1 MFSVSKKENIC
12 ICIETLCYIAYRD
25 RFIAS
30 ENVSN
35 KKTEFPYIISLSNQ
49 KPFCILCL
57 LRHGNRYERFSI
69 GSL

>member
-1 MFSVSKKENIC
+1 MFSVSKKKKENNIC

-35 KKTEFPYIISLSNQ
+35 KKQNFL
-49 KPFCILCL
+49 ILFLCQIK
-57 LRHGNRYERFSI
+57 NRYVFVSVT
-69 GSL
+69 SWK